1 MTFFVIL
8 NKKSHVASKKSYCFD
23 FALNRRGRSSTGVP
37 LNHTAATRRR
47 TFDHQQQLIQ
57 KGFEKGINMQ
67 DRRVIQKDSDFSYDR
82 CNAEPYVSALAAAM

>member
-37 LNHTAATRRR
+37 LKHSAEHA
-47 TFDHQQQLIQ
+47 DAQGLILLQ
-57 KGFEKGINMQ
+57 PY
-67 DRRVIQKDSDFSYDR
+67 KDSFS
-82 CNAEPYVSALAAAM
+82 VSALAAAM